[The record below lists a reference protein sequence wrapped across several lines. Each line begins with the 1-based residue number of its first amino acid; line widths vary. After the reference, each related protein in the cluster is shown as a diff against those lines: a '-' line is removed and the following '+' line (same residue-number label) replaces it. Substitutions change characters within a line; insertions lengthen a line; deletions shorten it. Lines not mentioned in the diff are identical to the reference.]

1 MVFVCSL
8 NAFNCWLINSVWIF
22 TTCSTSL
29 AWLSFCTSAT
39 AAVRFPSHS
48 WEVFCLDRYS
58 MATLKSHCEANQSN
72 FALRVEF
79 VPRSALRSQC
89 SAKSLCR
96 SWLYLKLMKRNLS
109 ARLSGRELKSFGLP
123 RALTNSFFLED
134 RAPCRTKNLLSW
146 RAPGRAFILARRDRD
161 RANKKRLESLSLA

>member
-1 MVFVCSL
+1 
-8 NAFNCWLINSVWIF
+8 
-22 TTCSTSL
+22 
-29 AWLSFCTSAT
+29 
-39 AAVRFPSHS
+39 
-48 WEVFCLDRYS
+48 

-134 RAPCRTKNLLSW
+134 RCSMSNQKS
-146 RAPGRAFILARRDRD
+146 FILTSTR
-161 RANKKRLESLSLA
+161 KSVYPCSEGQGSCQ